1 MAITLKINELNN
13 KSGNRKNRNL
23 AMLDSSIATNKQ
35 KTNTFIKKITIAS
48 ETPIKFVDDDI
59 PQGKNKFAPK
69 ARKIRNLLAAAHSI
83 SANLLPEYSKII
95 AS

>member
-1 MAITLKINELNN
+1 MAITLKINEVNN

-23 AMLDSSIATNKQ
+23 AMLDSSTATNKQ
-35 KTNTFIKKITIAS
+35 KASTFMKNKTIAS
-48 ETPIKFVDDDI
+48 ERSVKFAADDI

-69 ARKIRNLLAAAHSI
+69 AIKMRNLLAAAHSI

>member
-23 AMLDSSIATNKQ
+23 AMLDSSTATNKQ
-35 KTNTFIKKITIAS
+35 KASTFIKNRTMAS
-48 ETPIKFVDDDI
+48 AISDKSTDDDI
-59 PQGKNKFAPK
+59 PHGKNRFAPK
-69 ARKIRNLLAAAHSI
+69 ATKIRNLLAAAHSI